1 MTEVCE
7 MGAQEDAALV
17 RRGYEAFSAGD
28 MDTLGELFT
37 EDAVWHTGGSGGLS
51 GDKQGRDA
59 ILAYF
64 GELASRSNG
73 SLKVT
78 LEDVATGDR
87 SRKVG
92 ISQPPPPPSLTGQS
106 EDWVAATFTRPGRS
120 CPAMPRGSSQNLQ
133 IQNAIFPR
141 KDLLKSLVWTLCL
154 RMHWRELLKLS
165 ARL

>member
-28 MDTLGELFT
+28 IDTLRELFT

-78 LEDVATGDR
+78 LEDVAAGDR
-87 SRKVG
+87 YAVG
-92 ISQPPPPPSLTGQS
+92 IHTNHA
-106 EDWVAATFTRPGRS
+106 ERNK
-120 CPAMPRGSSQNLQ
+120 QNLDQ
-133 IQNAIFPR
+133 RAVIVFTISGGKVTEA
-141 KDLLKSLVWTLCL
+141 
-154 RMHWRELLKLS
+154 MELQEDTAMLAEFWS
-165 ARL
+165 